1 MPIYEYHC
9 PSCGHQME
17 ELQNMSEP
25 PLTHCPECGKE
36 TLEKQVSAA
45 GFKLKGTGWYETDF
59 KDKKVTPVKQDKTG
73 AVADKTTTDTA
84 GTVAAKSPELPAK
97 TETKKEEG

>member
-9 PSCGHQME
+9 PSCGHHME
-17 ELQNMSEP
+17 ALQNMSEA

-36 TLEKQVSAA
+36 TLEKKVSAA

-59 KDKKVTPVKQDKTG
+59 KDKKAVTQPKQEKTDS
-73 AVADKTTTDTA
+73 AVDTATDTA
-84 GTVAAKSPELPAK
+84 PKPEAPAK
-97 TETKKEEG
+97 TKKEVE